1 MNAFLKLRLSK
12 TFLRKPVSPQPSSG
26 NISSIIFKT
35 ALKQP
40 SQEKEPFKAG
50 ELNHPN
56 KIDGETVE
64 VLFSSDWGKDLNNEQ
79 VKEELKMFTENAV
92 IQEME
97 LKPKKDGESVVVICA
112 PAYWECLPLNIKQ
125 VEEEIE
131 MFTEVA
137 MKK

>member
-1 MNAFLKLRLSK
+1 MNVLTLLRLSK
-12 TFLRKPVSPQPSSG
+12 TFLKPVSPKPSSRT
-26 NISSIIFKT
+26 ISSLSSKT
-35 ALKQP
+35 DLKEP
-40 SQEKEPFKAG
+40 SQEKEPYKACD
-50 ELNHPN
+50 LNHHD

-64 VLFSSDWGKDLNNEQ
+64 VLFSSDWDKDLNNEQ